1 MKKINTLF
9 KGFELDVMLI
19 FDLLDFVFIVVYL
32 CNKFLLF
39 VGSAMM
45 ILNI

>member
-19 FDLLDFVFIVVYL
+19 FYLLDFVFIVVYL
-32 CNKFLLF
+32 Y
-39 VGSAMM
+39 
-45 ILNI
+45 